1 MKLFFHAG
9 IRNPYIPHVEE
20 RMTISHRG
28 GTMRGH
34 RGQKS
39 EDAALRSRELKSTL
53 RIAISF
59 WRTDRSL
66 TLLLVLLV
74 ALLFVAT
81 PLEQHTRIGVALNG
95 VVFTLLAI
103 TGTAA
108 VTRRIA
114 IVLAVTLLGLARLA
128 LDGFVHGPMAEGMLL
143 GDLLLRASFVLLIAV
158 LVTSQIF
165 RPGNFSHHR
174 VQGAVVIYLLAALA
188 WAYAYEIVYLLEP
201 NSLHISLM
209 GKAIPDLALFR
220 FFSFETLTTLGYG
233 DVYPVGS
240 VARSLAAGEAVFGQL
255 FPAVMI
261 ARFVGLE
268 IAARTARQ
276 GR

>member
-1 MKLFFHAG
+1 M
-9 IRNPYIPHVEE
+9 I
-20 RMTISHRG
+20 ISGGG
-28 GTMRGH
+28 GTMCGH
-34 RGQKS
+34 RGHKS
-39 EDAALRSRELKSTL
+39 EDAALRSHELKSTL
-53 RIAISF
+53 WIAINF

-66 TLLLVLLV
+66 TLLLALLI
-74 ALLFVAT
+74 ALLFVVT

-108 VTRRIA
+108 VTRRTA
-114 IVLAVTLLGLARLA
+114 ILLVVTLLGLARLT
-128 LDGFVHGPMAEGMLL
+128 LDGFVRGPMAEDLLL

-158 LVTSQIF
+158 LVTAQIF
-165 RPGNFSHHR
+165 RPGDVSHHR

-201 NSLHISLM
+201 NSLHISM
-209 GKAIPDLALFR
+209 AGHAMQDLSLFR

-255 FPAVMI
+255 FPVVMI

-268 IAARTARQ
+268 IAARASQQ

>member
-1 MKLFFHAG
+1 M
-9 IRNPYIPHVEE
+9 
-20 RMTISHRG
+20 
-28 GTMRGH
+28 
-34 RGQKS
+34 
-39 EDAALRSRELKSTL
+39 KSTL
-53 RIAISF
+53 WIAINF

-66 TLLLVLLV
+66 TLLLALLIT
-74 ALLFVAT
+74 LLFVVT

-103 TGTAA
+103 TGTVA
-108 VTRRIA
+108 VTRRIS
-114 IVLAVTLLGLARLA
+114 IVLVVTLLGVARLT
-128 LDGFVHGPMAEGMLL
+128 LDGIVRGPIAESLLL

-158 LVTSQIF
+158 LVTAQIF
-165 RPGNFSHHR
+165 RPGNISHHR
-174 VQGAVVIYLLAALA
+174 VQGAVVIYLLASLA

-201 NSLHISLM
+201 NSLHISM
-209 GKAIPDLALFR
+209 TGNAMQDLSLFR

-268 IAARTARQ
+268 IAERAARQ
-276 GR
+276 RD